1 MDLHELLR
9 SARDRLHGAP
19 REALGR
25 YEVPRRILGVARAP
39 RIVRVGEAWHLGVL
53 LLTDDAVLATGEI
66 TRAQDPGRRGY
77 AAESARQ
84 RAELRAAALRGGFT
98 AGETVHFEWAPIDVD
113 AVARG
118 ESSGPL
124 SSRSAPVGGAE
135 LTVRWSPSGGF
146 APLARYLDERIE
158 LLIHPQ
164 QGA

>member
-1 MDLHELLR
+1 MDLSQLLQG
-9 SARDRLHGAP
+9 AKTRLQGAP

-39 RIVRVGEAWHLGVL
+39 RIVRVGDAWHLGVL
-53 LLTDDAVLATGEI
+53 LLTDDALLATGEI
-66 TRAQDPGRRGY
+66 TRANDPGRRGY

-84 RAELRAAALRGGFT
+84 RAELRAAALRGGFSP
-98 AGETVHFEWAPIDVD
+98 GETVHFEWKPIDLD
-113 AVARG
+113 AAGRG
-118 ESSGPL
+118 EASGPISL
-124 SSRSAPVGGAE
+124 HGDVPM
-135 LTVRWSPSGGF
+135 VRWSPAGGF